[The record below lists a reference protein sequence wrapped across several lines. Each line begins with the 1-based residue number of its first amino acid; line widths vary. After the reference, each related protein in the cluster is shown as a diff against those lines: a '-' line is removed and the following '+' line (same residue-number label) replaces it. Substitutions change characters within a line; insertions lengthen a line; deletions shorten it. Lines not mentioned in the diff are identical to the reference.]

1 MLSAPTM
8 AGPDGMP
15 VASGNDGTA
24 LVMSMLAEMQNGMQM
39 LAQALNAPKQL
50 IRDANGEVIGV
61 APMQPQGRMN

>member
-1 MLSAPTM
+1 
-8 AGPDGMP
+8 
-15 VASGNDGTA
+15 
-24 LVMSMLAEMQNGMQM
+24 MQNGMQM